1 LAVDHDN
8 LIATVACRRFV
19 LQNNE
24 ATRDATCETTK
35 DAHDDRHQGAM
46 LGVSGISRRG
56 VPRLV

>member
-1 LAVDHDN
+1 V
-8 LIATVACRRFV
+8 
-19 LQNNE
+19 QNNE
-24 ATRDATCETTK
+24 ATREATCERTR